1 MTSKSPGSFSQIPPK
16 AAGPWKS
23 SLAIDHGLNASG
35 VIPAGS
41 EDAESSAI
49 SPIIISPNGDLI
61 IEYADTILAKG
72 SVFWQVSRDMLVR
85 NCSYFRALLDLNK
98 FSEGVNLAQQLKYI
112 ETSTE
117 SKPALILK
125 DSPAQVTL
133 PVVGITANSTTSLY
147 GADVLGLFLKI
158 LCLESMDDSVRN
170 LFNNAFKLEPPSVI
184 ARLIQVADS
193 FNAPDVIESALRS
206 VGYQYGK
213 KGRSSLCSFSTAL
226 LKMNED
232 RLRQIALISK
242 VLKDYDVTRVMTH
255 TLILLGSK
263 YWHNGPHLPDREFL
277 LWQYLPDKIEEE
289 LYYRRRC
296 IMSTITDL
304 QAHFLRAYGVL
315 EDTNPVPPV
324 PAQRSIAMAF
334 ATSHKRHFQCR
345 AGLANG
351 SECDIFQAGQLIR
364 FFAMRSKTV
373 FIGSNL
379 IDPEFNT
386 DPGSQGEDGQ
396 GNQSDLFDLSDIIAI
411 LTTLKEFPDYQ
422 VDANHGSCGIK
433 RRIVPIIP
441 SIENL
446 LLNPKSLIGLD
457 YGRWFDAF
465 TRRATE
471 WKTAQRAYCV
481 DIRQSLIYAVHD
493 SEKGPHRILPAANR
507 DARLLF
513 TAHKRNWEA

>member
-170 LFNNAFKLEPPSVI
+170 LFNNALKLEPPSVI

-226 LKMNED
+226 LKINED

-277 LWQYLPDKIEEE
+277 LWQYLPDKIEGTMITFLLPYPIKLLTLVI
-289 LYYRRRC
+289 LYRGAV
-296 IMSTITDL
+296 L
-304 QAHFLRAYGVL
+304 QAALYHVNNHRFTSTFPPCLWRIGGYQPPTLCTGSKINSHGVCYI
-315 EDTNPVPPV
+315 
-324 PAQRSIAMAF
+324 S
-334 ATSHKRHFQCR
+334 
-345 AGLANG
+345 
-351 SECDIFQAGQLIR
+351 QA
-364 FFAMRSKTV
+364 S
-373 FIGSNL
+373 
-379 IDPEFNT
+379 
-386 DPGSQGEDGQ
+386 
-396 GNQSDLFDLSDIIAI
+396 
-411 LTTLKEFPDYQ
+411 FPM
-422 VDANHGSCGIK
+422 
-433 RRIVPIIP
+433 
-441 SIENL
+441 
-446 LLNPKSLIGLD
+446 
-457 YGRWFDAF
+457 
-465 TRRATE
+465 
-471 WKTAQRAYCV
+471 
-481 DIRQSLIYAVHD
+481 
-493 SEKGPHRILPAANR
+493 
-507 DARLLF
+507 
-513 TAHKRNWEA
+513 